1 MFSSGKGVAISHQSC
16 HLQCSF
22 THGYPFCCIN
32 RKIVAVWLQQDY
44 ATHQRGAVLFA
55 GWTWIFVCCSNTWSS
70 GSQKKSLR
78 SRTANLKTDAA
89 STFIS
94 NTPTPVPRIGAV
106 RDERFQKAFS
116 RFTVMLLLN
125 LLFAIGGSRR
135 FVTGWGEKTD
145 CLDETPFLWIFIPF
159 VVFIFYRVRSR
170 NLPKFTWF
178 SSVSSKGIKWP
189 LPDGLLSPLNL
200 SNTARKM
207 SPPTPHK
214 RHFLDYIQILV
225 CLCFITVVEPVYVK
239 TVGQQVT
246 MHGKLTPPCEPKGCS
261 LH

>member
-1 MFSSGKGVAISHQSC
+1 
-16 HLQCSF
+16 
-22 THGYPFCCIN
+22 
-32 RKIVAVWLQQDY
+32 
-44 ATHQRGAVLFA
+44 
-55 GWTWIFVCCSNTWSS
+55 
-70 GSQKKSLR
+70 
-78 SRTANLKTDAA
+78 
-89 STFIS
+89 
-94 NTPTPVPRIGAV
+94 
-106 RDERFQKAFS
+106 
-116 RFTVMLLLN
+116 MLLLN